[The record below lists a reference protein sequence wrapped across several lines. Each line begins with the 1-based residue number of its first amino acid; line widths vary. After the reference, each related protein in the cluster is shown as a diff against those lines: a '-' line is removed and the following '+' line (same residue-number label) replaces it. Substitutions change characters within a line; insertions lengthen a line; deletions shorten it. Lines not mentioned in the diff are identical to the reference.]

1 MLDEKSFIGYIAKT
15 ALEATIIEV
24 LTHPKPGLVT
34 PFSNGSHND
43 MDYVTFIKSAKSIAP
58 FLGLFVKAGFNRE
71 EDVLKELRKVGLEA
85 EKEMF
90 KATHGINTH
99 KGLIFIIG
107 IISAAYG
114 NLFYKNEG
122 ISNEELSNKVK
133 NITRGIVE
141 RELKNN
147 NYQLTN
153 GQKIFYKYGI
163 TGIRGEVEEG
173 LQSIFSYAL
182 PTLKSYKKKLDLN
195 DTLVNALLSLMAVVD
210 DTTVVHRAGLDGL
223 IFVKKTAKEALELG
237 GMLTKEGREH
247 IEKMNQEYIKRRIS
261 PGGCADLLSA
271 TYLIYK
277 IQNDMGE

>member
-1 MLDEKSFIGYIAKT
+1 MLDEKSFIEYIAKT
-15 ALEATIIEV
+15 ALQATILEV

-43 MDYVTFIKSAKSIAP
+43 MNYVTFIKSAKSIAP
-58 FLGLFVKAGFNRE
+58 FLELFVKAGFNKE
-71 EDVLKELRKVGLEA
+71 EDILKELRKVGLEA

-90 KATHGINTH
+90 KATNGINTH
-99 KGLIFIIG
+99 KGLIFILG

-114 NLFYKNEG
+114 NLIYTNEG
-122 ISNEELSNKVK
+122 ISKERLSNKVK

-163 TGIRGEVEEG
+163 TGIRGEVEQG
-173 LQSIFSYAL
+173 LQSIFNYAL
-182 PTLKSYKKKLDLN
+182 PTLKSYIKKLDLN
-195 DTLVNALLSLMAVVD
+195 DALVNTLLSLMAVVD
-210 DTTVVHRAGLDGL
+210 DTTVVHRSDLDGL
-223 IFVKKTAKEALELG
+223 MFVKKISQEALNLD
-237 GMLTKEGREH
+237 GMLTKDGRQH
-247 IEKMNQEYIKRRIS
+247 IEKMNQEFIKRRIS

-271 TYLIYK
+271 TYMIYK